1 MRYCQ
6 IKISTIIYLFSS
18 TYKQVGFIRITAIH
32 KPYFLLA
39 FPYRLQNYMI
49 RLQKYCIVYA
59 EIKLLQKNISVFI
72 LHYNLHLHKRT
83 TGEL

>member
-18 TYKQVGFIRITAIH
+18 NNKQVGFIRITAIH

-39 FPYRLQNYMI
+39 FLYRLQNYII
-49 RLQKYCIVYA
+49 RLQKYCNVLV
-59 EIKLLQKNISVFI
+59 EIKLL
-72 LHYNLHLHKRT
+72 LEEHLYFH
-83 TGEL
+83 LAL

>member
-18 TYKQVGFIRITAIH
+18 NNKQVGFIRITAIH

-39 FPYRLQNYMI
+39 FLYRLQNYII
-49 RLQKYCIVYA
+49 RLQKYCNVLV
-59 EIKLLQKNISVFI
+59 EIKLL
-72 LHYNLHLHKRT
+72 LEEHLYFHLALYFT
-83 TGEL
+83 ST

>member
-18 TYKQVGFIRITAIH
+18 INKQIGFIRITAIH

-39 FPYRLQNYMI
+39 FLYRLQNYMI
-49 RLQKYCIVYA
+49 RLQKYCIVLV
-59 EIKLLQKNISVFI
+59 EIKNITNTASPLF
-72 LHYNLHLHKRT
+72 YK
-83 TGEL
+83 